1 VPSNGLSLSYGI
13 SISNLP
19 LKVLDGLCS
28 MCSTGGR
35 VLTGVCVCVL
45 YCCGGGAVAVLAY
58 GGGCVAVSTG
68 GLVYAVI

>member
-1 VPSNGLSLSYGI
+1 MPSNGLSLSYGI

-35 VLTGVCVCVL
+35 VLTGVCVCV
-45 YCCGGGAVAVLAY
+45 YSIAVAVALWLCWPMA
-58 GGGCVAVSTG
+58 VAVWLCL
-68 GLVYAVI
+68 LVA